1 MKKLF
6 TMQNFFLL
14 AIIIVLPVCISYYSI
29 NNLIEEQYLTTRES
43 LVNKLKLQIAKIEFS
58 SITENYI
65 QKLGQE
71 KNLSQQ
77 NSIASYS
84 FPIIAINISNNTL
97 VSIDSAL
104 SKDKSKE
111 EIENFTSELI
121 STYNSRIT
129 EMFKFKNYIVGTTST
144 HEESEIRLLAM
155 ADITDAINKKQQSL
169 LLLKIVS
176 ALIIILFISLKMIKF
191 NDLSLRH
198 RIAAVFMTAIII
210 PLISLIFV
218 GKMFIAHEENRLKE
232 SAYTRMRESM
242 EALNRRYKDSPRL
255 IERELYEDLKNIV
268 AKPYTLESIVLGM
281 QKAVKEEI
289 INKYVVFNQGSMVAS
304 SWADTDSSL
313 NNILSLSLAKINEE
327 QKIDINSSNKNLNL
341 RSDLENSFH
350 LRHILADNHHIYFM
364 PINFDESDKNYQ
376 VYAYLPDKLFEKNFA
391 EREFASN
398 KVATQETEGSLIIQE
413 LSFYSTS
420 QNSESYPSVTPVW
433 EKLKYILKRS
443 NSLKVEE
450 TGVVKVDNEEFLY
463 LIKPI
468 SSMNTKSYLPCL
480 ITSTKPIKMHVKDVT
495 ILLFAVSAFAIVGSI
510 LLSFVLSSRLLIPI
524 KKLDTALEQVELGNY
539 DVELEEEGE
548 DELAHLNM
556 AFNSMVKS
564 LKEREKPEIDTTDS
578 DSNSTSES
586 DSEVEKE
593 NSEPPVQEEN
603 NIISD
608 LESEKKDKID
618 TSDKA

>member
-524 KKLDTALEQVELGNY
+524 KKLDTVLEQVELGNY